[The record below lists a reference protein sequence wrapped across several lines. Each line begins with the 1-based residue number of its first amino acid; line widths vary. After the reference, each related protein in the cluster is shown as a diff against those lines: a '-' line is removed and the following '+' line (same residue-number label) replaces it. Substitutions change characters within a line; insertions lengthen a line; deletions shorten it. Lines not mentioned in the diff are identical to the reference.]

1 MHMKADRKPIG
12 NRLKLLRTKHL
23 KLSQEKLA
31 EILGVKRNTLSNWER
46 GENEMN
52 YEAMLILY
60 NKFGV
65 NINWLLTGEGSM
77 FVNPPQ
83 KEHVKETPPNQ
94 AGIDKELAVM
104 ISMLSPEQ
112 QEALKLL
119 FRGYLQ
125 KPIPRLSASSSEK
138 QEENANLSDS
148 HDENV
153 VE

>member
-1 MHMKADRKPIG
+1 MNVAERFKKVRKEIAKK
-12 NRLKLLRTKHL
+12 NQK
-23 KLSQEKLA
+23 EMA
-31 EILGVKRNTLSNWER
+31 ELLGVSEITIRR
-46 GENEMN
+46 
-52 YEAMLILY
+52 YETNKTEIPKVVALALEALY
-60 NKFGV
+60 GV
-65 NINWLLTGEGSM
+65 NHHWLLTGEGSM

-83 KEHVKETPPNQ
+83 KEPVKETPPNQ

-119 FRGYLQ
+119 FRGYLR

-138 QEENANLSDS
+138 QGETANLSDS

-153 VE
+153 VR

>member
-1 MHMKADRKPIG
+1 MKDSFAERLISLRKKLSLSQKEMAQFMKVSERIYLDYEKGRKKPTYE
-12 NRLKLLRTKHL
+12 KLLP
-23 KLSQEKLA
+23 LA
-31 EILGVKRNTLSNWER
+31 KVHH
-46 GENEMN
+46 
-52 YEAMLILY
+52 
-60 NKFGV
+60 V
-65 NINWLLTGEGSM
+65 NLHWLLTGEGSM

-83 KEHVKETPPNQ
+83 KEPVKETPPNQ

-119 FRGYLQ
+119 FRGYLR

-138 QEENANLSDS
+138 QGETANLSDS

-153 VE
+153 VR

>member
-1 MHMKADRKPIG
+1 MG
-12 NRLKLLRTKHL
+12 LGERLKLVRERLGMTQKEFAEFLGVGIASVQRYEREERIPSGEFL
-23 KLSQEKLA
+23 KLL
-31 EILGVKRNTLSNWER
+31 LD
-46 GENEMN
+46 
-52 YEAMLILY
+52 
-60 NKFGV
+60 KFNI

-83 KEHVKETPPNQ
+83 KEPVKETPPNQ